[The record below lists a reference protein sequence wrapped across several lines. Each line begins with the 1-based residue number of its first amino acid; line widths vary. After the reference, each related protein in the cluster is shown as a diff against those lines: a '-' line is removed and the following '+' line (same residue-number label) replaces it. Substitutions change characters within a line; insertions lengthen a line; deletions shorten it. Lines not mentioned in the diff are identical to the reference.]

1 MLQMVAL
8 TLGATMPAPNL
19 VVLVSI
25 YLKEI
30 TYYQNFIAEV
40 YLKKNIN
47 GVSLVSIF
55 FLIHKYLVNDIG
67 KVSQSVE
74 PQPFLTLSLS
84 LYLSCN

>member
-30 TYYQNFIAEV
+30 TYYQHFIAEV

-55 FLIHKYLVNDIG
+55 F
-67 KVSQSVE
+67 
-74 PQPFLTLSLS
+74 
-84 LYLSCN
+84 